1 MMKLLIAI
9 KYASVYSGNFI
20 PSIIFFAKYCVS
32 RGTEV
37 GFAFP
42 LDAQKRDWIKL
53 IEKSFDV
60 YYFGNEKNIIEAIK
74 IDKYIRKREYD
85 SVYFHF
91 SPSFIFY
98 LSILNKKIKLIRHVH
113 TDMGLHISIT
123 SKIKYFIKKPFY
135 LRMKHIYVSEKLL
148 SNENMSKFGNCIYL
162 KNSLVTTRFNT
173 NKLQQCRNELRK
185 KFKLKNDSIVF
196 LVFGWNLYVKGVD
209 IALKAFEKLVSVDD
223 NVNMIIVT
231 GEHENIDNIKKT
243 IKEATQMRIRFVE
256 PVENVSIYYAIS
268 DILLSSSRSEG
279 FSYSILEA
287 LYLGKT
293 VVTSNLQAVSWSF
306 KYPTVFSFISED
318 IEDCFKKMIIGMNN
332 LSLNENLTKEVSLLI
347 SEDFS
352 IDKWANT
359 IYDFINS

>member
-1 MMKLLIAI
+1 MKLLIVI

-20 PSIIFFAKYCVS
+20 PSILFFAKYCVA

-42 LDAQKRDWIKL
+42 LDAQKRDWIKQ

-60 YYFGNEKNIIEAIK
+60 YYFDNEKNIIEAIK

-113 TDMGLHISIT
+113 TDMGSDTDIKN
-123 SKIKYFIKKPFY
+123 KIKSLIKKPLY
-135 LRMKHIYVSEKLL
+135 LRMKHIYVSKKLQCD
-148 SNENMSKFGNCIYL
+148 ENMNNYSNSIYL
-162 KNSLVTTRFNT
+162 KNSLVTTRFDIDEV
-173 NKLQQCRNELRK
+173 QQCRNELRK

-209 IALKAFEKLVSVDD
+209 IALKAFEKLVNVDD

-231 GEHENIDNIKKT
+231 GENENIDSIKKT

-256 PVENVSIYYAIS
+256 PVEDVSIYYAIS

-293 VVTSNLQAVSWSF
+293 VVTSNLQSVSWSF

-318 IEDCFKKMIIGMNN
+318 IEDCFKKMRMSINS
-332 LSLNENLTKEVSLLI
+332 LHLNEHETKKVSLLI

-359 IYDFINS
+359 IYDFINR